1 MLQVTREHSEQNVQY
16 QNEDTMKKVL
26 PYGGLYNEMS
36 PLLVFTLSYV
46 PSIIMAGTG
55 LSFLVLYKPVSLV
68 FMIWFIAI
76 FWIFCW
82 FVLDYI
88 LYKSSKS
95 TDTIKPHNQNT
106 LSTNPEEH
114 FKQFQPLI
122 NDSLQVTSKGNW
134 VGYGHQDK
142 VSFVRAVTFCNFVL
156 ENNPR
161 ILQMSKNNEDIR
173 VKLSELPQQM
183 SSEPIKAIR
192 SVHYG
197 YAYIDPSSD
206 SMLRLS
212 STQESTKHRKVFPI
226 TYLAGRDIPS
236 SDQLS
241 PEDTSIL
248 NLTEA
253 VKSG

>member
-1 MLQVTREHSEQNVQY
+1 MRKL
-16 QNEDTMKKVL
+16 L
-26 PYGGLYNEMS
+26 PYNGLPEDMS
-36 PLLVFTLSYV
+36 AYAVFCVVYL
-46 PSIIMAGTG
+46 PSFTMLILGV
-55 LSFLVLYKPVSLV
+55 FSLV
-68 FMIWFIAI
+68 MGKALSTVLLFFLLSLVWVIS
-76 FWIFCW
+76 W
-82 FVLDYI
+82 FVIDWWYSLSR
-88 LYKSSKS
+88 SSGGADK
-95 TDTIKPHNQNT
+95 TNQKT
-106 LSTNPEEH
+106 LSTSPQEH

-122 NDSLQVTSKGNW
+122 DDSLQVTPQGNW

-142 VSFVRAVTFCNFVL
+142 VSFVRAVTFCNFII

-173 VKLSELPQQM
+173 IKLSELPQRM

-197 YAYIDPSSD
+197 YAYIDPESD
-206 SMLRLS
+206 TMLRLS
-212 STQESTKHRKVFPI
+212 PNQESTPEREVFPI
-226 TYLAGRDIPS
+226 TYLAGKDIPS
-236 SDQLS
+236 TDQLK

>member
-1 MLQVTREHSEQNVQY
+1 
-16 QNEDTMKKVL
+16 MKVLL
-26 PYGGLYNEMS
+26 PYGGLSKEISSYLIFILAYVPFLFMLLTS
-36 PLLVFTLSYV
+36 ILFLVYAKPLSLVLMVFTISML
-46 PSIIMAGTG
+46 
-55 LSFLVLYKPVSLV
+55 
-68 FMIWFIAI
+68 
-76 FWIFCW
+76 WIGCW
-82 FVLDYI
+82 FMLDY
-88 LYKSSKS
+88 LLSKSSNYSDSDKVY
-95 TDTIKPHNQNT
+95 NQKT
-106 LSTNPEEH
+106 LSTDPEEH
-114 FKQFQPLI
+114 FKQFHPLI
-122 NDSLQVTSKGNW
+122 NDSLQVTSNGNW

-173 VKLSELPQQM
+173 IKLSELPHRM

-206 SMLRLS
+206 TMLRLS
-212 STQESTKHRKVFPI
+212 HTQESSPNRKVFPI
-226 TYLAGRDIPS
+226 TYLAGKDIPN

-253 VKSG
+253 VKSA

>member
-1 MLQVTREHSEQNVQY
+1 MRKL
-16 QNEDTMKKVL
+16 L
-26 PYGGLYNEMS
+26 PYNGLPEDMSDYVILCIVYIPSFVMLILGGFFILMGKA
-36 PLLVFTLSYV
+36 LST
-46 PSIIMAGTG
+46 A
-55 LSFLVLYKPVSLV
+55 LVLFLLSLV
-68 FMIWFIAI
+68 
-76 FWIFCW
+76 WIISW
-82 FVLDYI
+82 IVVDWWYSLSRNSEEQDN
-88 LYKSSKS
+88 
-95 TDTIKPHNQNT
+95 TNQKT
-106 LSTNPEEH
+106 LSTSPQEH

-122 NDSLQVTSKGNW
+122 ADSLQVTSQGNW

-142 VSFVRAVTFCNFVL
+142 VSFVRAVTFCNFVI

-173 VKLSELPQQM
+173 VKLSELPQRM

-197 YAYIDPSSD
+197 YAYIDPESD
-206 SMLRLS
+206 TMLRLAPN
-212 STQESTKHRKVFPI
+212 QESTPDREVFPI
-226 TYLAGRDIPS
+226 TYLAGKDIPS
-236 SDQLS
+236 ADQLK